1 MAQIFPGQSLTA
13 EPKNAPYERP
23 PQMVKPEE
31 AMLWHLNRITEPD
44 KAEAVLDLLELD
56 TTVVEMTEG
65 VLRSAVLNGRHSIDV
80 SLIIAPVMHEVIK
93 TMAEEAG
100 IDFEEGFPDDSEQ
113 KKKVRYQINEK
124 KALKLLEKYEE
135 ETGEEYTDFLKPS
148 REGDMKDITPS
159 DTVDT
164 TEKSMISVEEPKES
178 TGGGL
183 MSRPDNKSLSSN
195 KEGKMV

>member
-56 TTVVEMTEG
+56 TSVVEMTEG
-65 VLRSAVLNGRHSIDV
+65 VLRAAVINGRHSIDV
-80 SLIIAPVMHEVIK
+80 SLIIAPVLHEVIK
-93 TMAEEAG
+93 TMAEKAG
-100 IDFEEGFPDDSEQ
+100 IDFEEGFTDDSDQ
-113 KKKVRYQINEK
+113 KKAVKYQISEK
-124 KALKLLEKYEE
+124 KALKLLERYEE
-135 ETGEEYTDFLKPS
+135 ETGEEYTDFLEPNQMNEDAEQGS
-148 REGDMKDITPS
+148 ANMKDITPP
-159 DTVDT
+159 DTVDNT
-164 TEKSMISVEEPKES
+164 EEPMES

-183 MSRPDNKSLSSN
+183 MARPA
-195 KEGKMV
+195 KEGDII